1 MRDTGGYH
9 PVVNRRVARLLAV
22 LGFGAVASQG
32 GHLLVYQLEFGASAW
47 AVQSQGAH
55 AYFPLFAKTGL
66 GLGALALL
74 AGLFL
79 IGVTRLVSGSPAR
92 RVVASPNYIQLL
104 SVLFTIQIS
113 CFVFQETLESVAA
126 GQTPES
132 ATNLILIG
140 AAGQLPVAIL
150 AALVLK
156 WIATRFETALFVLRQ
171 SISSIKTEV
180 VRVAVIQPRLEMAF
194 EPALADVCPSVFVK
208 RGPPTHLRG

>member
-1 MRDTGGYH
+1 M
-9 PVVNRRVARLLAV
+9 AA
-22 LGFGAVASQG
+22 QG

-66 GLGALALL
+66 GLGAFALL

-79 IGVTRLVSGSPAR
+79 IGVTRLVSSSPAR
-92 RVVASPNYIQLL
+92 RVVASPNYLQLL

-113 CFVFQETLESVAA
+113 FFVLQETLESIAA

-132 ATNLILIG
+132 AMHLILIG
-140 AAGQLPVAIL
+140 SAGQLPVAVL

-156 WIATRFETALFVLRQ
+156 WLATRFETALFVLRQ
-171 SISSIKTEV
+171 SVSAIEAEIA
-180 VRVAVIQPRLEMAF
+180 RVAVIQPRLEMAF
-194 EPALADVCPSVFVK
+194 VPALAEVCPSVYVK
-208 RGPPTHLRG
+208 RGPPTSLRG